1 MRRAVKILAWL
12 LGLFFLLILAGLVAI
27 QSPRVQTFITA
38 KVVERLRDKIDADL
52 DIGLVTLRPFD
63 AIVLHDIVMKDSAP
77 VVRGM
82 DTLGRIDNLTVKF
95 NLMGLFRD
103 SGVHV
108 RRLKLDGG
116 VFNLS
121 IEPDAESPIG
131 TTMNLFRVLRIPPKD
146 NDEPGHW
153 GNLVSAKFVEVSNFT
168 FRYASVDNALEMLS
182 KGLFFADG
190 SIDWNDFTVHVED
203 LVAGNLAVKDD
214 LITGEVQRLIARE
227 TSSGFRISMASAQ
240 RVQVGLQNVTIDGL
254 HLQSG
259 NTDAHLSRFMMDGRI
274 DDYKDFIHKIRLD
287 AQIADGSVIAMPTIR
302 YFADGLGGITFEGR
316 LRGHVS
322 GTVDQLQL
330 EALRIEDDNNDVR
343 LRGQGSITGLPE
355 IEDTWFDMQLEE
367 LRFSMAGMSGFV
379 KSWAPATNLNLKG
392 LARGEHIN
400 FTGHLAGTLDNL
412 KVKGNF
418 RSRMGHVRADASLK
432 NLVDTQTPIVIG
444 GAIQTEDLHLGRLLN
459 TPSLGPLTMNTGLEA
474 TLADKMQVRLD
485 SLHISRLQ
493 ALDYDYTD
501 ISAVGVYNED
511 SFDGRII
518 AADPNLNFLFQGTF
532 NLSRNTQ
539 NAVYRFFASLGYAD
553 LYALHLDKRPHSK
566 ISFQASSNIL
576 RTETRD
582 ILGELRLS
590 NIWLESETGRDELGD
605 VTVQA
610 HANDNVSRIRLES
623 NFLDGTYV
631 GDAAPARFI
640 NDLKYLVVQR
650 DVPALLEE
658 APEPWEGATYDVSL
672 NVKGSQLL
680 WNFLVPGLYLEKN
693 TRLAL
698 TIDKAGL
705 VTAQVI
711 SGRIA
716 YKDKF
721 VKDLQLDF
729 DNGNAVQ
736 TASITGKQISLSGA
750 QILNNRI
757 SLFADNNQVGFGYT
771 FDNEDQES
779 THAELYI
786 SGDLDRDKE
795 GLVVSARA
803 LPSNIYYKG
812 NGWGISSGEI
822 HYRSKDLSIDRLM
835 ARHDDEILLVNGA
848 LSPDRT
854 DTLAVTMEKFDI
866 GLLNTLSG
874 LLPTLAGHATGKAL
888 LLSPTKPSLGLVA
901 NILCD
906 STYVAG
912 HRMGQLNIASN
923 WDDTD
928 KRFNLQ
934 VSNLMDGKNNINASG
949 YLKPADGAIHVA
961 ANLNRFNMGYA
972 APFLKDVF
980 AEFRGFL
987 SGNVGVDGTLTQPH
1001 LSSSALTLDDGLLQ
1015 VDFTR
1020 VSYHVRGP
1028 LSLDDKG
1035 LHFQQ
1040 LQITDGLEGS
1050 GTVHGSLLM
1059 NAFRNLALDTH
1070 LQLSN
1075 MKVVEIPRGMNPLL
1089 YGSATASGTA
1099 AITGPLNKILL
1110 EVNATTTR
1118 PGDMHISLDGNAE
1131 DRSRDMLRF
1140 RMAPM
1145 ESEIDPYEVMMAAQ
1159 TKEEARSDL
1168 QLKLRIRATQEMQ
1181 LNIDVDEES
1190 SLNARGSGII
1200 DIDSRLSQGTF
1211 SLNGDYAI
1219 SQGTFLFSAMNLV
1232 TRKFTIQD
1240 GSTIRFNGDVMN
1252 TDLNV
1257 HGLYTTKAS
1266 LSNLLADGSAGNR
1279 RTVNCGITITGRL
1292 SNPEV
1297 NFSIDIPDLNPTT
1310 QAQVDAALNTVDKV
1324 QKQFIYLLIASSF
1337 LPSEESGITTA
1348 GGSNVLF
1355 SNVSS
1360 IMSGQINNIFQKLN
1374 IPLDMGLNYQTTQAG
1389 SNIFDVAVSTQLFN
1403 NRVIVNG
1410 TVGNKKQID
1419 GTSTNEVVG
1428 DIDIEVKLNRSG
1440 SIRAKAFSHSA
1451 DQYTS
1456 YLDNSQRHGVGFSY
1470 QRDFNSFWTFLRT
1483 MFMGHKKRE
1492 SVMTQDMLEVGRP
1505 YVYSVHEDGKIEQ
1518 QEEK

>member
-1 MRRAVKILAWL
+1 MRRLVKILAWL

-27 QSPRVQTFITA
+27 QSPRVQTFITT

-63 AIVLHDIVMKDSAP
+63 AIVLHDIVLKDPAP
-77 VVRGM
+77 VVNGM

-103 SGVHV
+103 SGIHV

-121 IEPDAESPIG
+121 IEPDFDGPTGS
-131 TTMNLFRVLRIPPKD
+131 TMNLYRVFRIQPKKS
-146 NDEPGHW
+146 DEPPHW
-153 GNLVSAKFVEVSNFT
+153 GDVISAKFVQISHFT
-168 FRYASVDNALEMLS
+168 FRYASIQDALEMYA
-182 KGLFFADG
+182 KGLSYGDG
-190 SIDWNDFTVHVED
+190 SIDWNDFNVYVED
-203 LVAGNLAVKDD
+203 LVAGNLAVKDT
-214 LITGEVQRLIARE
+214 LITGEVQRLIAQE
-227 TSSGFRISMASAQ
+227 TGSGFRINMASAQ
-240 RVQVGLQNVTIDGL
+240 HVQVGKQNVTIDGL

-259 NTDAHLSRFMMDGRI
+259 ETDAHLSRCIMDGSL
-274 DDYKDFIHKIRLD
+274 DEYSDFVHKIRLD
-287 AQIADGSVIAMPTIR
+287 GYIADGSVIAIPTIR
-302 YFADGLGGITFEGR
+302 YFTDGLGGITFEGR

-322 GTVDQLQL
+322 GTVDQMQL
-330 EALRIEDDNNDVR
+330 EELRIEDDKNDVQ
-343 LRGQGSITGLPE
+343 LRGHGTIVGLPE
-355 IEDTWFDMQLEE
+355 IEDTEFDMELEQF
-367 LRFSMAGMSGFV
+367 RFSMAGLNGFI
-379 KSWAPATNLNLKG
+379 KSWAPGTNLNMRK
-392 LARGEHIN
+392 LARGEHFSFN
-400 FTGHLAGTLDNL
+400 GHLAGTLNKL
-412 KVKGNF
+412 KVKGSF
-418 RSRMGHVRADASLK
+418 RSRIGNVRADATLK
-432 NLVDTQTPIVIG
+432 NVVDNYNPIVIG
-444 GAIQTEDLHLGRLLN
+444 GAIQTEDLHLGRILN
-459 TPSLGPLTMNTGLEA
+459 TPSLGPLSMKSGLEA
-474 TLADKMQVRLD
+474 TLGEKMHVRLD
-485 SLHISRLQ
+485 SLNISRLQ
-493 ALDYDYTD
+493 ALEYDYSD
-501 ISAVGVYNED
+501 ISAVGVYSDD

-539 NAVYRFFASLGYAD
+539 NALYRFYASLGYAD
-553 LYALHLDKRPHSK
+553 LHAIHLDKRPHSK
-566 ISFQASSNIL
+566 ISFQASSNFL

-582 ILGELRLS
+582 LLGDIHLS
-590 NIWLESETGRDELGD
+590 DIWLESETGRDDLGD

-610 HANDNVSRIRLES
+610 QVNDNVSRIRLES
-623 NFLDGTYV
+623 SFLEGTYV
-631 GDAAPARFI
+631 GDAAPARFL
-640 NDLKYLVVQR
+640 NDLKYLVLQR

-658 APEPWEGATYDVSL
+658 APDPWEGATYNL
-672 NVKGSQLL
+672 EMNVKGSQLL

-693 TRLAL
+693 THMAL
-698 TIDKAGL
+698 NVDQAGL
-705 VTAQVI
+705 VTAQVK

-716 YKDKF
+716 YNDKF
-721 VKDLQLDF
+721 IKDLQLDF
-729 DNGNAVQ
+729 DNGDAAQ
-736 TASITGKQISLSGA
+736 TASLTGKQISLSGT

-757 SLFADNNQVGFGYT
+757 SLYADNNQVGFGYT

-779 THAELYI
+779 THAELYV
-786 SGDLDRDKE
+786 SGDLDRDKD
-795 GLVVSARA
+795 GLIVSART

-822 HYRSKDLSIDRLM
+822 RYSSKSFTIDRLM
-835 ARHDDEILLVNGA
+835 ARHDNEILLVDGA

-901 NILCD
+901 NISCD
-906 STYVAG
+906 STYIAG
-912 HRMGQLNIASN
+912 HRMGQLNVASN

-928 KRFNLQ
+928 KRFNLEM
-934 VSNLMDGKNNINASG
+934 SNLMSGKNNINASG
-949 YLKPADGAIHVA
+949 YLKPSNGEIHLA
-961 ANLNRFNMGYA
+961 AQLDRFNMGYA

-980 AEFRGFL
+980 AKFEGFL
-987 SGNVGVDGTLTQPH
+987 SGEVGLDGTLEEPH
-1001 LSSSALTLDDGLLQ
+1001 SSSHGLRLDDGLLQ

-1020 VSYHVRGP
+1020 VHYHVSGP
-1028 LSLDDKG
+1028 LALDDTG
-1035 LHFQQ
+1035 LHFNQ
-1040 LQITDGLEGS
+1040 LQITDGLGGS
-1050 GTVHGSLLM
+1050 GMLGGSLLM
-1059 NAFRNLALDTH
+1059 NGFRNLALDTH
-1070 LQLSN
+1070 MQLTD

-1089 YGSATASGTA
+1089 YGNATASGTA

-1110 EVNATTTR
+1110 DVNATTTR
-1118 PGDMHISLDGNAE
+1118 GGEMHISLDGSSE
-1131 DRSRDMLRF
+1131 DRSREMLRF
-1140 RMAPM
+1140 KKPPQDD
-1145 ESEIDPYEVMMAAQ
+1145 IDPYEVMMAAQ
-1159 TKEEARSDL
+1159 TSEEARSDL
-1168 QLKLRIRATQEMQ
+1168 QLRLRIRATEQMQ
-1181 LNIDVDEES
+1181 LHIDVDAES
-1190 SLNARGSGII
+1190 SLSARGNGII
-1200 DIDSRLSQGTF
+1200 NLESRLSQGTF
-1211 SLNGDYAI
+1211 SINGDYAI
-1219 SQGTFLFSAMNLV
+1219 SQGSFLFSAMNLV

-1292 SNPEV
+1292 SNPEM
-1297 NFSIDIPDLNPTT
+1297 NFSIDIPDLNPAT

-1324 QKQFIYLLIASSF
+1324 QKQFIYLLIASNF
-1337 LPSEESGITTA
+1337 LPSEESGISTA

-1360 IMSGQINNIFQKLN
+1360 IMSGQLNNIFQKLN

-1389 SNIFDVAVSTQLFN
+1389 SNIFDVALSTQLFN

-1428 DIDIEVKLNRSG
+1428 DIDIEIKLNRSG
-1440 SIRAKAFSHSA
+1440 SIRIKLFSHSA

-1483 MFMGHKKRE
+1483 IFMGQKKRE
-1492 SVMTQDMLEVGRP
+1492 ALISQDMLGVGRQH
-1505 YVYSVHEDGKIEQ
+1505 VYSVNEDGKIDED
-1518 QEEK
+1518 E